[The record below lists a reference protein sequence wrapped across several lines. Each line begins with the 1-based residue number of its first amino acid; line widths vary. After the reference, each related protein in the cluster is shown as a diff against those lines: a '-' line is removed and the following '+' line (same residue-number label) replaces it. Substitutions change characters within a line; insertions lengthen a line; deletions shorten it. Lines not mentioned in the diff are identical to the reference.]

1 MTDILPKF
9 LSDAFISKQF
19 QYLLCKLSAPAED
32 STPFANSPAVAQ
44 ASPIDNQDEKQVNA
58 GEEANK
64 AMEKTEAELGN
75 KVRMIKSL
83 Y

>member
-1 MTDILPKF
+1 MF
-9 LSDAFISKQF
+9 F
-19 QYLLCKLSAPAED
+19 KLSAPAED

-75 KVRMIKSL
+75 KVRIIKSL
-83 Y
+83 NWFPPIFRKMILPSLTHI